1 MKSWTRIL
9 RCIACVLA
17 CMMLFGTIAFADGPE
32 TEGEELQYVDV
43 SSNVIKLGG
52 LYKTAE
58 PRYVSG
64 RQRMLSPQDEMAFA
78 IKNIIETALRNQ
90 ETSISVTI
98 YNLNAETLNNY
109 YTQVLNENPE
119 LIYATGYSYGPSE
132 SLITT
137 VYPKYS
143 KVYTKEKAD
152 ELVAKAQ
159 EIVGGMSAS
168 FTDEQKILYLHDY
181 LVTHCQYDLAT
192 LDLYDEYTPKQ
203 IVQLELGKFNA
214 YNALVEGSAVCQGYS
229 EAMVLLGKYAGL
241 DIKIVTSEAE
251 NHAWNMINLDN
262 VYYFFDCTWD
272 DPTGDLYPMYC
283 GHSNL
288 LRSRD
293 GMVETGHDAGTDW
306 TCGDLGNVY
315 DYCTTSKKYESYF
328 WSTATS
334 AIPMIGDTYAY
345 AKAFKEG
352 ENDFNEYEFKKVYL
366 RKTDGTEQ
374 EVELPE
380 KAYWYVWNG
389 NGSIWKTNFA
399 SFTSYGNDFYFSTY
413 NKIYKLTTTGDL
425 EKVHELSSSDVGYIY
440 GIMASNTGI
449 DYWVGI
455 KNSQCE
461 FVKGEKAIELTDS
474 SLAITD
480 VNVVLQN
487 NLALQFFASKSLYA
501 QKGYNAPFI
510 VFNVNGKEKT
520 VQATDDGT
528 NYVFICNNIAPQMIG
543 DRIGFTVYAMKNGAK
558 VKGMSAAY
566 SVKDYCDYVLQYMSS
581 DTKLMT
587 LVVDL
592 LNYGAATQTYASY
605 KTDALA
611 NKDLTTTQQ
620 GWATDEREYVNV
632 ATLTNADAA
641 DLAGVSITNMSL
653 VLNETVAIR
662 YFFTADSISGLTL
675 EIKDDKEQ
683 TWTFSESDFVLESD
697 NNYHVDFRKLQAKRM
712 SDVVYATF
720 HKGSQ
725 KSVTAVYSI
734 ESYASIIPQYTTDQK
749 LLNLISCM
757 MKYGDAAKAYAN

>member
-32 TEGEELQYVDV
+32 TVGEELQYMDV
-43 SSNVIKLGG
+43 SSEVIKLGG

-64 RQRMLSPQDEMAFA
+64 RQRMLSPQDETAFA

-98 YNLNAETLNNY
+98 YNLSAETLYNY
-109 YTQVLNENPE
+109 YTQVLNENPD
-119 LIYATGYSYGPSE
+119 LIYAIGGYSYGPSE

-137 VYPKYS
+137 VYPQYS
-143 KVYTKEKAD
+143 NVYTKENAD
-152 ELVAKAQ
+152 ELVSKAQ
-159 EIVGGMSAS
+159 EIIGGMSAS

-203 IVQLELGKFNA
+203 IVELELGKFNA

-251 NHAWNMINLDN
+251 NHAWNMISLDN

-272 DPTGDLYPMYC
+272 DPTGNLYPTYC

-306 TCGDLGNVY
+306 TCGGLGNVY
-315 DYCTTSKKYESYF
+315 DYCTTSTKYDSYF
-328 WSTATS
+328 WSNATS
-334 AIPMIGDTYAY
+334 AIPMIGDTCAY
-345 AKAFKEG
+345 AKKG
-352 ENDFNEYEFKKVYL
+352 EYKFGKVYL

-374 EVELPE
+374 VVTLPE
-380 KAYWYVWNG
+380 VSYWYEW
-389 NGSIWKTNFA
+389 GSTNSFWPTNFA
-399 SFTSYGNDFYFSTY
+399 SFTSYGNDFYFSTSG
-413 NKIYKLTTTGDL
+413 KIYKLTTTGDL
-425 EKVHELSSSDVGYIY
+425 ERVHELGSSDVGYIY

-449 DYWVGI
+449 DYWVSI
-455 KNSQCE
+455 KDRNCE

-543 DRIGFTVYAMKNGAK
+543 DKIGFTVYAMKNGAK

-566 SVKDYCDYVLQYMSS
+566 SVKDYCDYVLQYMNS

-592 LNYGAATQTYASY
+592 LNYGAATQTYANY
-605 KTDALA
+605 KTDALV
-611 NKDLTTTQQ
+611 NKDLTSTQQ

-662 YFFTADSISGLTL
+662 YFFTATSISGLTL
-675 EIKDDKEQ
+675 EIKDAKGQ

-757 MKYGDAAKAYAN
+757 MKYGDAAKAYANK